1 MAEDY
6 GVSLKITADT
16 SDLDKI
22 PKKVE
27 ATRKEI
33 AQPVAQTVEAKVEQ
47 PAPVKVPVEQPA
59 PVKVPVEQP
68 TPVKVPVEKPE
79 PVKVPVEQPTP
90 VKVPVEQPA
99 PVKVPV
105 DQPTPVKVPV
115 EQPEPVKVPVDQPT
129 PVKVPVEQ
137 PTPVK
142 VPVEQPTPV
151 KVPVEQPTQVKVPVE
166 KPTPVKIEA
175 KAEKVRV
182 EVEDAEAKKRI
193 EALTKDEGVKRIRV
207 VTEGGELATRTGGK
221 EIFELE
227 VDAEKA
233 KKTIA
238 DLKQD
243 NRIKFVV
250 DQPEVKPVEVP
261 VVQTPDPLKPKVE
274 QPAPVTI
281 KSRFDGTAIGTG
293 INMLRSL
300 RSIATQAM
308 AAFGLFG
315 LAVNGV
321 MAVVSG
327 VRMLHEWLNRAET
340 KAKELREEM
349 ARTSY
354 ANAVAHAAASYDRLT
369 ESIAKANRLEKER
382 NDILAARK
390 QVERNLEDAQ
400 LEQSKQRE
408 ISKLDPN
415 AADYETKRKEI
426 ERSYDIK
433 ASDAK
438 ASRADEDARAN
449 ADELYRA
456 AKSKDKEADAIE
468 REYRKQERIVDTA
481 VENKFQAGMA
491 VRRGE
496 AGADEKYKEAEK
508 AFEEAAAKADEIRK
522 AMEAARAEAQSIRNR
537 AAEQA
542 GGNLTARIQN
552 DANKQR
558 IENERKQEEARA
570 QKEAA
575 EKDKRHQNA
584 QSAYTENRD
593 RRAADADWDA
603 RFRAAQRRASAP
615 DATEAQRN
623 EAENTKLNML
633 QEKEDAAK
641 QELEAAEKELA
652 EEMAKDAKDRN
663 EDRMSRA
670 RERAARAQ
678 GEQISAAQQKADL
691 ANEIENRRIGQVQ
704 DYFGN
709 LARQVESSRP
719 QNRLTAMGL
728 GSGGPSDSTGR
739 EQISIQREIAK
750 SLREAIAAIRA
761 QNHGDGTAVYA
772 P

>member
-16 SDLDKI
+16 SDLDQI
-22 PKKVE
+22 PQKVE
-27 ATRKEI
+27 ASRKEI
-33 AQPVAQTVEAKVEQ
+33 ERPVEQTVEVHEQREAAAPVEHQPETVAVTERRETAAPVEHPAETVAVTEQRETAAPVEHQPETVPVVEQ
-47 PAPVKVPVEQPA
+47 RETAAPVEHPAETVPVVEQREAAAPVKHPAETVEVREKRVVESRGGDIPVAAERTETIKVDPPKPVVVPVKQDPDPLKIAVEPPKPVVV
-59 PVKVPVEQP
+59 PVKQDPDPVKPKVEQP
-68 TPVKVPVEKPE
+68 TPVKVPV
-79 PVKVPVEQPTP
+79 
-90 VKVPVEQPA
+90 
-99 PVKVPV
+99 
-105 DQPTPVKVPV
+105 DQPK
-115 EQPEPVKVPVDQPT
+115 
-129 PVKVPVEQ
+129 
-137 PTPVK
+137 
-142 VPVEQPTPV
+142 
-151 KVPVEQPTQVKVPVE
+151 
-166 KPTPVKIEA
+166 
-175 KAEKVRV
+175 
-182 EVEDAEAKKRI
+182 
-193 EALTKDEGVKRIRV
+193 
-207 VTEGGELATRTGGK
+207 
-221 EIFELE
+221 
-227 VDAEKA
+227 
-233 KKTIA
+233 
-238 DLKQD
+238 
-243 NRIKFVV
+243 
-250 DQPEVKPVEVP
+250 VKPVEVP
-261 VVQTPDPLKPKVE
+261 VKQTPDPLKPKVE
-274 QPAPVTI
+274 QPKPINI

-300 RSIATQAM
+300 RSIATKAM

-315 LAVNGV
+315 LAMNGV

-415 AADYETKRKEI
+415 AADYADKRKEI
-426 ERSYDIK
+426 ERSFDVK

-438 ASRADEDARAN
+438 VSRADEDARAN

-481 VENKFQAGMA
+481 VENKWQAGMA

-522 AMEAARAEAQSIRNR
+522 AMEQARAEAQSIRNR

-542 GGNLTARIQN
+542 GGNLTVRIQN
-552 DANKQR
+552 EANKQR

-570 QKEAA
+570 QKENA
-575 EKDKRHQNA
+575 EKDKRQQNA
-584 QSAYTENRD
+584 QSAYTEARD
-593 RRAADADWDA
+593 RRSADADFDA
-603 RFRAAQRRASAP
+603 RFRAAQRRASDP

-623 EAENTKLNML
+623 EAENTQLEML
-633 QEKEDAAK
+633 RGREAEASA
-641 QELEAAEKELA
+641 ELEAAEKELA
-652 EEMAKDAKDRN
+652 EEMAKEAKDRD
-663 EDRMSRA
+663 EDRMARA
-670 RERAARAQ
+670 RDRASRAQ
-678 GEQISAAQQKADL
+678 GEQISAAQQREDIA
-691 ANEIENRRIGQVQ
+691 AQIENRRVSSAQ

-709 LARQVESSRP
+709 LAQQIEASRP
-719 QNRLTAMGL
+719 RGRLQQMGL
-728 GSGGPSDSTGR
+728 MGTDRATADIQRKISGDLQRAVELIR
-739 EQISIQREIAK
+739 EQV
-750 SLREAIAAIRA
+750 SLARA
-761 QNHGDGTAVYA
+761 ESYKTTTSTYS